1 MAYLGKY
8 IRQILS
14 KQEDVILPGFGS
26 LTISQGSSIAIEKGR
41 IDPPGAVIRFDGE
54 HPKEDGKLAAEYALG
69 ENIDPDEARQQVLEL
84 VDAIKFKLDK
94 GEQFSLELVGVFTR
108 DDENRIRF
116 DKDPNWIIDPD
127 LFGLPSLDLLE
138 LEEEEIEKEKPDE
151 KSKPTKKKSV
161 EKPELIKKKSVPV
174 QKEPTPMKKKMAKRA
189 PVNKWKIIWII
200 VGTLIIV
207 LVTILLIPTKNND
220 YGIEFSRDGIVL
232 RENTVSDD
240 LRGAEVTNQLVTEE
254 DNQVEQD
261 KQEAVS
267 PVLQKPVEMI
277 NNFFIIAGSFQG
289 LQNATELMESL
300 KDEGFP
306 AEIIVTDSRLYRV
319 AVQSYP
325 EKQKAVD
332 DLVRIKAHP
341 GLGSCWIW
349 SR

>member
-14 KQEDVILPGFGS
+14 KQEHVILPGFGS
-26 LTISQGSSIAIEKGR
+26 LIISKGSSVAAEKGR

-54 HPKEDGKLAAEYALG
+54 LPKEDGKLAAEYASG
-69 ENIDPDEARQQVLEL
+69 ENINPDEARQQVLEL

-94 GEQFSLELVGVFTR
+94 GEQFKLELLGVFTR
-108 DDENRIRF
+108 DDENRIGF
-116 DKDPNWIIDPD
+116 NKDPNWIIDPD
-127 LFGLPSLDLLE
+127 IFGLSSLDLLE
-138 LEEEEIEKEKPDE
+138 LEEEEIEIEKPLE
-151 KSKPTKKKSV
+151 KSEPAKKDPVS
-161 EKPELIKKKSVPV
+161 V
-174 QKEPTPMKKKMAKRA
+174 QKEPIPMKRKMAKRA

-200 VGTLIIV
+200 VGALIVV
-207 LVTILLIPTKNND
+207 LLAILLIPTKNSD
-220 YGIEFSRDGIVL
+220 YGIEFSSDGIVL

-240 LRGAEVTNQLVTEE
+240 LRDAEATNQLVTEE
-254 DNQVEQD
+254 DSQIE
-261 KQEAVS
+261 QEAQEIVS
-267 PVLQKPVEMI
+267 TEVQTPVESV
-277 NNFFIIAGSFQG
+277 NNVFIIAGSFQG

-300 KDEGFP
+300 KTEGFP
-306 AEIIVTDSRLYRV
+306 AEIIVTESRLYRV

-332 DLVRIKAHP
+332 DLTRIKAHP